1 MLTELIGVGVENI
14 SSVENINSVENIG
27 TSFVWMGNFPNVAAL
42 WVLLMVARVYLLGFI
57 VFNEEDTFCDLLSV

>member
-14 SSVENINSVENIG
+14 SSVENIG
-27 TSFVWMGNFPNVAAL
+27 ASFVWMGNFPNVAAL
-42 WVLLMVARVYLLGFI
+42 WVFLMVARVYLLGFI